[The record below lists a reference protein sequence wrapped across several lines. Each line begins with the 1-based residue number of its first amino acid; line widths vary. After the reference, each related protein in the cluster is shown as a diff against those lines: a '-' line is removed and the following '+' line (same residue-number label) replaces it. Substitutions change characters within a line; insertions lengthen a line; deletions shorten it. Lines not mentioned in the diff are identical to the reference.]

1 MSRIFDALQRT
12 GIEQS
17 GVKYPDLVSIVTQ
30 VLEAPALTA
39 PFRDEPVL
47 REEVTSQ
54 RSAEENQVVEL
65 PHIDEDERKPY
76 SEVLADFPTL
86 NVTPNPST
94 RLVCIT
100 EPDSLAAEKFRFLG
114 VRLKNLQKSRLF
126 KKVLVTSTIP
136 EEGKS
141 LVSANLAAVLA
152 KRKKRVLLIDGD
164 LRRPVLAKQFGLGEL
179 AGLAQWLQ
187 GDRRS
192 LSNIYYLS
200 ELGFWLMPAGSVPEN
215 PIELMS
221 STALGQMM
229 ERLSELFDWI
239 IVDSPPI
246 LPLADTT
253 VWARVTD
260 GILLVARVGKTEKA
274 QLKRGLEIIKKSD
287 IIGVVLNGS
296 EHTSRDYYARYVAKA
311 GLKPNNVVFPDVV

>member
-17 GVKYPDLVSIVTQ
+17 GVKYPDLVSVVTR
-30 VLEAPALTA
+30 VLEAPAL
-39 PFRDEPVL
+39 PEPVQNEPTL
-47 REEVTSQ
+47 REEVEPQ
-54 RSAEENQVVEL
+54 GFAEENRIVEA
-65 PHIDEDERKPY
+65 PAIAEDERKSY
-76 SEVLADFPTL
+76 SQVLADFPTL
-86 NVTPNPST
+86 NVTANPSS
-94 RLVCIT
+94 RLVCVT
-100 EPDSLAAEKFRFLG
+100 EPESLAAEKFRFLG
-114 VRLKNLQKSRLF
+114 VRLKNLQKSRPV
-126 KKVLVTSTIP
+126 KKLLVTSTIP

-152 KRKKRVLLIDGD
+152 KRKQRVLLIDGD
-164 LRRPVLAKQFGLGEL
+164 LRRPVLAKQLGLGEL
-179 AGLAQWLQ
+179 AGLTQWLQ
-187 GDRRS
+187 GDRSS

-200 ELGFWLMPAGSVPEN
+200 PLGFWLIPAGSVSEN

-221 STALGQMM
+221 SMALGQMM

-274 QLKRGLEIIKKSD
+274 QLKRGLDIIKKSD

-296 EHTSRDYYARYVAKA
+296 EHTSHDYYARYVAKA
-311 GLKPNNVVFPDVV
+311 GINSKDVTVPDVD

>member
-39 PFRDEPVL
+39 PFRDEPAL
-47 REEVTSQ
+47 REEVTPQ

-65 PHIDEDERKPY
+65 PHIEDERKPY

-86 NVTPNPST
+86 NVTPNTAT
-94 RLVCIT
+94 RLVCVT

-200 ELGFWLMPAGSVPEN
+200 ELGFWLIPAGSVPEN

-246 LPLADTT
+246 LPLADTS

-296 EHTSRDYYARYVAKA
+296 EHNSPNYYARYVAKA
-311 GLKPNNVVFPDVV
+311 GPNSKNVVFPDVV

>member
-17 GVKYPDLVSIVTQ
+17 GVKYPDLVSVVTQ

-39 PFRDEPVL
+39 PFEEEPTL
-47 REEVTSQ
+47 RAEVKPH
-54 RSAEENQVVEL
+54 RSEENRVVEL
-65 PHIDEDERKPY
+65 PHIEEDERKPY
-76 SEVLADFPTL
+76 SQVLADFPTV
-86 NVTPNPST
+86 NVTAAPP
-94 RLVCIT
+94 RLVCVT
-100 EPDSLAAEKFRFLG
+100 EPESLAAEKFRFLG
-114 VRLKNLQKSRLF
+114 VRLKNLQKGRLF

-152 KRKKRVLLIDGD
+152 KRKQRVLLIDGD
-164 LRRPVLAKQFGLGEL
+164 LRRPVLAQRFGVSEL

-200 ELGFWLMPAGSVPEN
+200 ALGFWIIPAGSVPEN

-221 STALGQMM
+221 SMALGQMM

-246 LPLADTT
+246 LPLADTSM
-253 VWARVTD
+253 WARVTD